1 MKAIRCKSSSQVS
14 SQVMI
19 RVVLMPLYLVLVAAV
34 KTSHI
39 AQTTPSNTKVNA
51 AFQIFHGDM
60 DKYELCVKLIRVC
73 RKVWDQAPDY
83 SDAEEKA
90 PDGMEVNDED
100 KAEYKKGDCI
110 PPGLSKDGDRLFW
123 KIVAK
128 WQKEIDDRFL
138 IQNLFVVIMT
148 TENGRN
154 TKLTFGKWNG
164 WCNRTDNFDEVT
176 EVPNDSN
183 EFVSTLVKRQ
193 SAFKNCQVNATF
205 GKWTISEIKGTRQL
219 DKDINII
226 SNFLSKFDKYA
237 KSKCCPYELI
247 RDRLE
252 IINDGIDFL
261 QELQGIESTSVTNY
275 TDLNTDL
282 SNLKDRVEDLSDLI
296 QSKGGNYSTGKCCP
310 NILSELENFRND
322 FADKLKFEGTQAPKF
337 DHQPNIEKEKSLREM
352 ILSYVGDIGL
362 LETSLMNQTKK
373 STYCE
378 GEQTQIKNIK
388 QKIKDIRPEK
398 FLGEL
403 LKQIEPLNE
412 NLAEADQTISDA
424 EKLLNMEKEN
434 MQKLNSLHGEEWHQ
448 KNKSFKDLESKVN
461 QLEYRINNLNVLED
475 VNWPKLRKSV
485 DDVNKMVENSPSFFA
500 NITIISM
507 KNGMKYFKGQS
518 TADFPINL
526 EKKSE
531 VRFCTNESIKLSDN
545 LEKIEKD
552 KNKIVAY
559 HNEQENVAKA
569 HFNELLDKEKELQY
583 YSPKSLTLTDMSYK
597 SDQSVPSTNSLQLE
611 INQLEKDID
620 NLTENGIEKFKRQL
634 QYTRLKF
641 EMDKQQIDSK
651 LEEQLRNINL
661 FREEMNK
668 EENRIAERLA
678 KLDRPKEYDEK
689 LSKLEAEAMDFPKQI
704 ASSEKTLL
712 DQIALLQQQIN
723 ALEKEAE
730 NTEHRADLCDAE
742 CDFGDLDSIDEL
754 MNRVQAVKNKL
765 IN

>member
-1 MKAIRCKSSSQVS
+1 
-14 SQVMI
+14 
-19 RVVLMPLYLVLVAAV
+19 MPLYLVLVAAV
-34 KTSHI
+34 KTSVV
-39 AQTTPSNTKVNA
+39 AQTTPSNAKVNA
-51 AFQIFHGDM
+51 AFQIFHGDI

-83 SDAEEKA
+83 SDSEEKT
-90 PDGMEVNDED
+90 PDENEVNDED
-100 KAEYKKGDCI
+100 MAEYKRGDCI
-110 PPGLSKDGDRLFW
+110 PTGLSKDGERLFW

-164 WCNRTDNFDEVT
+164 WCNRTDNYDEMT
-176 EVPNDSN
+176 EVANDSN
-183 EFVSTLVKRQ
+183 EFVSDLKKRQ
-193 SAFKNCQVNATF
+193 NALENCNIDATF
-205 GKWTISEIKGTRQL
+205 GRWIFNEIRSTRQL

-226 SNFLSKFDKYA
+226 SDFMSKFDKNA

-261 QELQGIESTSVTNY
+261 EELQGIESSLVTNY
-275 TDLNTDL
+275 TDVNTDL
-282 SNLKDRVEDLSDLI
+282 FHLKERVENFSNLI
-296 QSKGGNYSTGKCCP
+296 QSEGGNYSTGKCCP
-310 NILSELENFRND
+310 NILSELETFRND
-322 FADKLKFEGTQAPKF
+322 FADNLKFEGTTTLKL
-337 DHQPNIEKEKSLREM
+337 DHQPYIQKEKSLREM
-352 ILSYVGDIGL
+352 ILSYVGDIDL

-378 GEQTQIKNIK
+378 GEQTQIKNLEQTIN
-388 QKIKDIRPEK
+388 DIRPEK

-412 NLAEADQTISDA
+412 NLAEANKTISDA
-424 EKLLNMEKEN
+424 EKLLNLEKEN
-434 MQKLNSLHGEEWHQ
+434 LQKLNSLYGEEWHQ
-448 KNKSFKDLESKVN
+448 KNISLKDLESKVS
-461 QLEYRINNLNVLED
+461 QLEYKINNLSLLED

-485 DDVNKMVENSPSFFA
+485 DDVNKMFENSPSFFA

-507 KNGMKYFKGQS
+507 KNGMKFKGQS
-518 TADFPINL
+518 TADFAINL
-526 EKKSE
+526 KKKSE
-531 VRFCTNESIKLSDN
+531 VRFCTNESIKLNDY

-559 HNEQENVAKA
+559 YNQQENVVRA
-569 HFNELLDKEKELQY
+569 HFNELLDKEKELKY
-583 YSPKSLTLTDMSYK
+583 HSPKSLTLKK
-597 SDQSVPSTNSLQLE
+597 SDMTYKVDPSVSSTSSLQLE

-620 NLTENGIEKFKRQL
+620 NLTENGIEKFERQL

-641 EMDKQQIDSK
+641 EMDKQQIDRK
-651 LEEQLRNINL
+651 LEEQLRNIYL
-661 FREEMNK
+661 FREEMK
-668 EENRIAERLA
+668 REENLIAERLA
-678 KLDRPKEYDEK
+678 KLDTPKEYDEK

-704 ASSEKTLL
+704 ANSEKTLL
-712 DQIALLQQQIN
+712 DQIASLQQQIKT
-723 ALEKEAE
+723 LEKEAE

-765 IN
+765 NN